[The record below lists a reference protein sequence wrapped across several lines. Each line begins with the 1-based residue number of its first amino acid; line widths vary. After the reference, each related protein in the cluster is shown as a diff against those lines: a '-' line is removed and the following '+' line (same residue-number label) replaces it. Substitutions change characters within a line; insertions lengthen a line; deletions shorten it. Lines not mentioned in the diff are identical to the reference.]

1 MTTQMEIENFVNKR
15 TALFNNPAFIPL
27 CIQFMKDN
35 GIPAKEWNE
44 NQIAVM
50 HLIANNLVSFL
61 EDSQA

>member
-1 MTTQMEIENFVNKR
+1 MTTQFNLEGFVNKR
-15 TALFNNPAFIPL
+15 VALFQNPAFIPF

-44 NQIAVM
+44 NQVAVM

-61 EDSQA
+61 ENLEA